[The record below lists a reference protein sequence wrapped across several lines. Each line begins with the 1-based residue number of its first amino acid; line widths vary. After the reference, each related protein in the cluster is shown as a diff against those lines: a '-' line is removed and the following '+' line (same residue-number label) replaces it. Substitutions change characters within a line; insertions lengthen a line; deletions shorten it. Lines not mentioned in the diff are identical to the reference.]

1 MIKLPAEIDER
12 CDTENC
18 DKIAVLTDEETD
30 QYLCLMH
37 AGKLEFLRA
46 ELVIKEY

>member
-18 DKIAVLTDEETD
+18 NKTAVLIDEETD
-30 QYLCLMH
+30 QYLCLLH
-37 AGKLEFLRA
+37 AEKLERLRERLMVA
-46 ELVIKEY
+46 VV